1 MKEMSTQER
10 RKLKR
15 RSLSYYMLVTDPT
28 TNKTVGHLVDI
39 TPKGF
44 MMDTQ
49 YQIPPHRECH
59 FRLDTTADVATKSFI
74 EITARSVWVAPD
86 AVEVGLFD
94 IGFEITT
101 MTEEDADILQR
112 IVDKYGDREKIV
124 S

>member
-15 RSLSYYMLVTDPT
+15 RSLSYYMLVLDPA

-44 MMDTQ
+44 MMDTT
-49 YQIPPHRECH
+49 YQIPPHRECS
-59 FRLDTTADVATKSFI
+59 FRLDTTADVAAKSFI
-74 EITARSVWVAPD
+74 EITARSVWCAPD

-94 IGFEITT
+94 IGFEILS
-101 MTEEDADILQR
+101 MTEEDANILKR
-112 IVDKYGDREKIV
+112 IVDKYGDREKVI